1 MPRSRT
7 ETATN
12 GSPSAGATTRIVD
25 RALADL
31 DAIDVGVIQALQ
43 ENGRMPN
50 AQIARRLGL
59 SEPTVR
65 KRIDRL
71 VSEGTIKV
79 VAVLDPRKAGYATNV
94 LMGVRVQPGRLREVG
109 RKLAELRDVNWLGY
123 VTGRYDILVEFRL
136 RDDAALLEFLQG
148 AMTELDGILST
159 ETYHVL
165 RTEKID
171 YDWKLPAEFVEAK
184 VDRVSA
190 ATGERG
196 GRSRA

>member
-1 MPRSRT
+1 VARQQ
-7 ETATN
+7 AN
-12 GSPSAGATTRIVD
+12 GARKGQESVSPTKGAD
-25 RALADL
+25 RRLADL

-43 ENGRMPN
+43 ENGRIPN
-50 AQIARRLGL
+50 AQIARRLGV

-71 VSEGTIKV
+71 VSEGMIKV

-94 LMGVRVQPGRLREVG
+94 LIGVRVQPGRMREVG
-109 RKLAELRDVNWLGY
+109 RKLAELPDVVWLGY
-123 VTGRYDILVEFRL
+123 VSGRYDILVEFRL
-136 RDDAALLEFLQG
+136 PDDEVLLDFLQG

-171 YDWKLPAEFVEAK
+171 YDWKLPVEFVEAT
-184 VDRVSA
+184 VGRTVSA
-190 ATGERG
+190 GSAR
-196 GRSRA
+196 

>member
-1 MPRSRT
+1 MLSQN
-7 ETATN
+7 EKATH
-12 GSPSAGATTRIVD
+12 GLASAGGATREVG
-25 RALADL
+25 RGLADL

-43 ENGRMPN
+43 ENGRVPN
-50 AQIARRLGL
+50 AQIARSLGI

-71 VSEGTIKV
+71 VAEGTIKV

-94 LMGVRVQPGRLREVG
+94 LVGVRVQPGRLREVG
-109 RKLAELRDVNWLGY
+109 RKLAELGDVNWLGY

-136 RDDAALLEFLQG
+136 RDDEALFGFLEG
-148 AMTELDGILST
+148 GMTELDGILST

-184 VDRVSA
+184 V
-190 ATGERG
+190 GRG
-196 GRSRA
+196 LPGTAPRSGRSGG